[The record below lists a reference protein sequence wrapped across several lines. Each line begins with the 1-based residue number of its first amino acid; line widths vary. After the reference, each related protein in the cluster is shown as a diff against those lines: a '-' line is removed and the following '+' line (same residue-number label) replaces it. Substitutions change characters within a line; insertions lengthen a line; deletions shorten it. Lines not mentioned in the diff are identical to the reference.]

1 MGQKKTI
8 SPSVR
13 LFTKTLLSCQNP
25 TTSTPGATRMKK
37 LLIAAIL
44 AVVTMLYVGY
54 YEALED
60 GDIETIVFIKKHPTF
75 QMKFHNIHAN
85 DGEIRKVERLTAEE
99 RGWIIDY
106 CRYRLG
112 IDTDLKTQDDVEMCR
127 KK

>member
-1 MGQKKTI
+1 MEWFGALAQKFI
-8 SPSVR
+8 CS
-13 LFTKTLLSCQNP
+13 
-25 TTSTPGATRMKK
+25 TTGATRMKK
-37 LLIAAIL
+37 PLIAAIL
-44 AVVTMLYVGY
+44 AVVTILYVGY

-75 QMKFHNIHAN
+75 QMKFWNIHAN
-85 DGEIRKVERLTAEE
+85 DGEIRKVERLTVEE

-112 IDTDLKTQDDVEMCR
+112 IETDLKTQDDVEICR

>member
-1 MGQKKTI
+1 
-8 SPSVR
+8 
-13 LFTKTLLSCQNP
+13 
-25 TTSTPGATRMKK
+25 MKK

-44 AVVTMLYVGY
+44 TVLTMLYVGY

-60 GDIETIVFIKKHPTF
+60 GDIETIVVIKKHPTL
-75 QMKFHNIHAN
+75 QMKFYNIHAN

-112 IDTDLKTQDDVEMCR
+112 IDTELKTQDDVNMCS

>member
-1 MGQKKTI
+1 
-8 SPSVR
+8 
-13 LFTKTLLSCQNP
+13 
-25 TTSTPGATRMKK
+25 MKK
-37 LLIAAIL
+37 LLIAVIL

-75 QMKFHNIHAN
+75 QMKFYNIHAN
-85 DGEIRKVERLTAEE
+85 DGQIRKVERLTAEE
-99 RGWIIDY
+99 RGRIIEY

-112 IDTDLKTQDDVEMCR
+112 IDTDLETQDDVEMCR

>member
-1 MGQKKTI
+1 
-8 SPSVR
+8 
-13 LFTKTLLSCQNP
+13 
-25 TTSTPGATRMKK
+25 
-37 LLIAAIL
+37 
-44 AVVTMLYVGY
+44 
-54 YEALED
+54 
-60 GDIETIVFIKKHPTF
+60 
-75 QMKFHNIHAN
+75 MKFHNIHAN